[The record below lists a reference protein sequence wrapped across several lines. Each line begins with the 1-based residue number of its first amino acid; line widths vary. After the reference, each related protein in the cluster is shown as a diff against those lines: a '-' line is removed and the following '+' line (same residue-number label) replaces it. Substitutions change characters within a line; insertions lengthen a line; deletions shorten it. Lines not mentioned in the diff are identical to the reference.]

1 MENIVQFFSFF
12 YQYLDGI
19 AFLILS
25 AAGLAIIFGM
35 MGVINMAHGELMMIG
50 AYITATCI
58 YAEVPWPLAIL
69 IAGLGAGLAGIILE
83 RLIIRH
89 FYKQLLSSLVVT
101 WGVSMIVSQL
111 FLVLFGPTME
121 SVPTPFSATKIL
133 VGGEQGII
141 VAGSETFQKLTEA
154 TGSLPEG
161 VESFG
166 IYRLVLFI
174 VAVAI
179 VFSIW
184 FILTRTEFGSRAR
197 ATIENPKMANALGI
211 KTERVYLYTFGFGS
225 ALAGISGGMFALT
238 SAITPFFG
246 AAYTAKAFI
255 VVVVGGPGVV
265 SGLLSSTFSLAG
277 VQTIFAN
284 IFSVYIGFVGMIAAA
299 FVLLLIMPTGISS
312 FLQDRLANRR

>member
-1 MENIVQFFSFF
+1 MENFLHLFSFF

-50 AYITATCI
+50 AYITAASI
-58 YAEVPWPLAIL
+58 YAHIPWPIAIV
-69 IAGLGAGLAGIILE
+69 IAGLGSGLAGIFLE

-101 WGVSMIVSQL
+101 WGVSMVVAQL
-111 FLVLFGPTME
+111 FLVVFGPTME
-121 SVPTPFSATKIL
+121 SVPTPFSSTKIL
-133 VGGEQGII
+133 VGGDQGITI
-141 VAGSETFQKLTEA
+141 AGSDTFQKLTEA
-154 TGSLPEG
+154 TGTLPEG
-161 VESFG
+161 IESFG
-166 IYRLVLFI
+166 IYRMVLFI
-174 VAVAI
+174 VAVTI
-179 VFSIW
+179 VLSIW
-184 FILTRTEFGSRAR
+184 LILKKTEFGSRAR
-197 ATIENPKMANALGI
+197 ATIENPSMANALGI
-211 KTERVYLYTFGFGS
+211 NTERVYLYTFGFGS

-238 SAITPFFG
+238 AAITPFFG

-284 IFSVYIGFVGMIAAA
+284 TFSVYIGFVGMIAAA
-299 FVLLLIMPTGISS
+299 FVLLLVMPTGISS
-312 FLQDRLANRR
+312 FLQDRFANRR